1 MNGGKTFHSEGIANA
16 KALSH
21 GAFYRSKGNPVWLDQ
36 GVKGKVVSGE
46 AGENSHMPE
55 YTRVT
60 PRNPGHS
67 GELRFFSR
75 VMETI
80 RRILRREGHDQICI
94 KNNSCL

>member
-1 MNGGKTFHSEGIANA
+1 MW
-16 KALSH
+16 
-21 GAFYRSKGNPVWLDQ
+21 PVQ
-36 GVKGKVVSGE
+36 GVKGKVVPGE

-55 YTRVT
+55 YSWVT

-75 VMETI
+75 VMGTI
-80 RRILRREGHDQICI
+80 WRILRREGHDQICV